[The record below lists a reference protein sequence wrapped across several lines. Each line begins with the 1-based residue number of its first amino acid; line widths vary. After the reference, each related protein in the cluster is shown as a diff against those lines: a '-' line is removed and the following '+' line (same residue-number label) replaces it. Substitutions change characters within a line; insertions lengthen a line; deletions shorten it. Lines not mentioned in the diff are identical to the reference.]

1 MFIAMLKIIQYSIV
15 VNISLS
21 VLVKV
26 FRIEFKL
33 RRNRLVIILMAV
45 LFIIMISIFGCK
57 MAEIFWGV
65 NVVESFFLNFNIIVL
80 YTMEFRYMKTFCNM
94 MCIFIFLFFSR
105 YLLYILV
112 KQELNIW
119 IMMRRRWGLRYA
131 ARGLAVEAELDDVLL
146 LWLYFLMI

>member
-1 MFIAMLKIIQYSIV
+1 MFIVMLKIIQYSIV

-45 LFIIMISIFGCK
+45 LFIIMIRIFGCK
-57 MAEIFWGV
+57 MVEIFWGV

-94 MCIFIFLFFSR
+94 MWIFIFLFFSR
-105 YLLYILV
+105 YLLYILA

-131 ARGLAVEAELDDVLL
+131 ARGLVVEAELDDVLL

>member
-1 MFIAMLKIIQYSIV
+1 MFIVMLKIIQYSIV

-45 LFIIMISIFGCK
+45 LFIIMIRIFGCK
-57 MAEIFWGV
+57 MVEIFWGV

-105 YLLYILV
+105 YLLYILA